1 MEMKVSVGVLG
12 ALVLL
17 ALGAGFVDHEKGLS
31 RNTAFVADAH
41 LQQATFAG
49 GCFWCVESDFEKL
62 PGVVEAV
69 SGYSGGDSQN
79 PTYDQVVGG
88 QTRHAETVRVYY
100 DPERI
105 GYGQLLQSFWRQ
117 IDPTDDRG
125 QFVDRGKQYRPVV
138 FYHNPAQQELA
149 IRSRQQ
155 LIDSGRF
162 SAPIKVAIQPL
173 TAFYKAENYHQDYY
187 KKNPGRYKTYRYGSG
202 RDQFLARAWGDD
214 LELDLGNEISEAKMT
229 TVQAKQSD
237 KPYIKPSD
245 AELRAVL
252 MDIQYQ
258 VTQHDATEQP
268 FHNAYHDEKRDG
280 IYVDIVSG
288 EPLFSSLDK
297 FDSGTG
303 WPSFTQPL
311 VPENVK
317 IKTDFKL
324 LFPRTEV
331 RSVHADSHLGHVFK
345 DGPAP
350 TGLRYCMNSAALRFI
365 AKEDLDSEGYVRYA
379 SLFQ

>member
-1 MEMKVSVGVLG
+1 MGMKVSLGVLG

-17 ALGAGFVDHEKGLS
+17 ALGAGFVDHEKGLP

-79 PTYDQVVGG
+79 PTYDQVAGG
-88 QTRHAETVRVYY
+88 QTRHTETVRVYY

-105 GYGQLLQSFWRQ
+105 GYEQLLQSFWRQ

-125 QFVDRGKQYRPVV
+125 QFVDRGKQYRPVI

-162 SAPIKVAIQPL
+162 SAPIKVVIQPL
-173 TAFYKAENYHQDYY
+173 TDFYKAENYHQDYY

-202 RDQFLARAWGDD
+202 RDQFLARAWGED
-214 LELDLGNEISEAKMT
+214 LELDLGNEMSEAKMT
-229 TVQAKQSD
+229 TVQTKQSD

-245 AELRAVL
+245 GELRAVL
-252 MDIQYQ
+252 TDIQYQ
-258 VTQHDATEQP
+258 
-268 FHNAYHDEKRDG
+268 RDPTRCHRTT
-280 IYVDIVSG
+280 VSQCV
-288 EPLFSSLDK
+288 S
-297 FDSGTG
+297 
-303 WPSFTQPL
+303 
-311 VPENVK
+311 
-317 IKTDFKL
+317 
-324 LFPRTEV
+324 R
-331 RSVHADSHLGHVFK
+331 
-345 DGPAP
+345 
-350 TGLRYCMNSAALRFI
+350 
-365 AKEDLDSEGYVRYA
+365 
-379 SLFQ
+379 